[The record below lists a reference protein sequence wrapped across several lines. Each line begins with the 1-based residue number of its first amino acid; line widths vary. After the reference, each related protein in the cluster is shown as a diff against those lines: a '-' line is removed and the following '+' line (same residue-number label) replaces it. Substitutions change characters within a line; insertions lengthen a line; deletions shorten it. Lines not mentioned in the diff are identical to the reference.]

1 MAASKAEVFWTQL
14 VGVDVG
20 GFGTPVASLASI
32 VSLRIYMREQRDGPG
47 RYLRH
52 YTLVNILMLLV
63 LAPLAVVLT

>member
-1 MAASKAEVFWTQL
+1 MASMASV
-14 VGVDVG
+14 
-20 GFGTPVASLASI
+20 
-32 VSLRIYMREQRDGPG
+32 VSLRIYMREQRDRPG